1 VAAMVARAIEATSAQ
16 IFACR
21 GVLEVNIMVYCF
33 LIGLFLCWFGAV
45 FTACAKHIQANCDE
59 LVQNV

>member
-1 VAAMVARAIEATSAQ
+1 MVTSAIETLMIAQ
-16 IFACR
+16 VFACR
-21 GVLEVNIMVYCF
+21 EVLEVNIMVCFF
-33 LIGLFLCWFGAV
+33 LIGLFLCWFEAV